1 MIPVNSR
8 KAITKLSNGS
18 FRMNNMRNIIAMVA
32 IALTAILFTTLI
44 TMGLGAMES
53 LQRATMRQAGGDGHA
68 VIKYVT
74 DEQFNNIKM
83 HPSIKEIAYDRIL
96 SDGVMNEAFLKR
108 KAEFWYYDDIG
119 LRLGFIELTHGKR
132 PMKANEVMADSKT
145 LEMLGVPLET
155 GSTLT
160 LKLDIRG
167 QQITRE
173 FVLSGWWESDP
184 VFNVGQIFASKA
196 YLEAHQQEL
205 MSTYSQNKSYTGT
218 ISGYIMFENSFNLEQ
233 KLNKVLADSGYST
246 DENSP
251 NYIDSNVNWSYLST
265 NFTMDPITIIAM
277 ASALLLIIFS
287 GYLIIYNIF
296 QISVIKDIRYYGLLK
311 TIGTTGKQIRRI
323 IRRQAWKLSVIGIPV
338 GLVIGFFVGKALVPL
353 IINNTTYTGTSIKVS
368 PSPWIFVGSA
378 LFALITV
385 LISTRKP
392 GRIAAAVSPIEAVN
406 YSDPSY
412 SSYNK
417 PKKSTGGTRMYRMA
431 WANLG
436 RNKMRTVIVVISLSL
451 SLVLLNTVMTLSNS
465 FDQQKFISKFNDT
478 DFLIAHANYFQYKF
492 MSTGTE
498 TSESFIQAVQG
509 QPGFE
514 EGGRLYGGR
523 YGLFGLENENKEK
536 KKEENNDAQAEEF
549 LMEDGY
555 FAVPVYG
562 LEDLPLHNLEL
573 IDGELDFD
581 KLTTGKYILEG
592 IQLDDHDKP
601 VMESARFKSGD
612 IVKLYPEG
620 RGQAQEFEVLGH
632 VAIKTFTNADRTYW
646 GHTTFYLPAK
656 PYIAMVE
663 QPVVMSYVFNVS
675 SEHEMDM
682 ETFLSHYT
690 DTNEPLMNYD
700 SIYSYKQSFT
710 GLQNTVV
717 MIGGALSLVLGLI
730 GILNY
735 INAIVTSILSRK
747 KELAMLQSIGMSTK
761 QLRSMLMYEGA
772 YYVLAT
778 ALFSLVLGLGCSLF
792 IVKPL
797 SHVLW
802 FTSYHF
808 MLSPLLVIMPILLL
822 LGMIIPWV
830 AHKQLNKQS
839 VVERLREAT

>member
-8 KAITKLSNGS
+8 KAIAKLSNGS
-18 FRMNNMRNIIAMVA
+18 FRMNNMRNIVAMMA
-32 IALTAILFTTLI
+32 IALTAILFTTLV
-44 TMGLGAMES
+44 TMGLGATES

-74 DEQFNNIKM
+74 DEQFNQIKT
-83 HPSIKEIAYDRIL
+83 HSSIKEIAYDRIL

-119 LRLGFIELTHGKR
+119 LRLSFIELTHGQK

-145 LEMLGVPLET
+145 LELLGVPLET
-155 GSTLT
+155 GSKIT

-167 QQITRE
+167 QQVTRD

-196 YLEAHQQEL
+196 YIEEYQKEL
-205 MSTYSQNKSYTGT
+205 TSTYLLDKSLTGT

-233 KLNKVLADSGYST
+233 KLDKVLADSGYSS
-246 DENSP
+246 DENAP
-251 NYIDSNVNWSYLST
+251 NYLESNVNWSYLST
-265 NFTMDPITIIAM
+265 NFTMDPVTIMAM
-277 ASALLLIIFS
+277 LGGLLLIIFS

-323 IRRQAWKLSVIGIPV
+323 IRRQAWKLSVVGIPL
-338 GLVIGFFVGKALVPL
+338 GLVIGFFVGKALVPFL
-353 IINNTTYTGTSIKVS
+353 INNTTYAGTSIKVS
-368 PSPWIFVGSA
+368 PNPWIFVGST

-385 LISTRKP
+385 FISTRRP
-392 GRIAAAVSPIEAVN
+392 GKIAAAVSPIEAVN

-412 SSYNK
+412 TSYNR
-417 PKKSTGGTRMYRMA
+417 PKKSTGGTKMYRMA

-451 SLVLLNTVMTLSNS
+451 SLVLLNTVMTLCNS

-492 MSTGTE
+492 TGIGSE
-498 TSESFIQAVQG
+498 TSESFIQAVQA

-523 YGLFGLENENKEK
+523 YGLFGLENENKDK
-536 KKEENNDAQAEEF
+536 DAQSTEF
-549 LMEDGY
+549 LMHDGY
-555 FAVPVYG
+555 FAAPVYG
-562 LEDLPLHNLEL
+562 LEDVPLHNLEL
-573 IDGELDFD
+573 IEGELDFD
-581 KLTTGKYILEG
+581 KLATGKYILEG
-592 IQLDDHDKP
+592 IQLDDHGKP
-601 VMESARFKSGD
+601 VMESARFQSGD

-620 RGQAQEFEVLGH
+620 REQAQPFTVLGH
-632 VAIKTFTNADRTYW
+632 VAIKTYTNADRTYW

-656 PYIAMVE
+656 SYISMVE

-682 ETFLSHYT
+682 ELFLSSYSNL
-690 DTNEPLMNYD
+690 NEPLMNYD
-700 SIYSYKQSFT
+700 SIYTYKQSFT
-710 GLQNTVV
+710 GLQNTV
-717 MIGGALSLVLGLI
+717 MLIGGALCFVLGLI

-761 QLRSMLMYEGA
+761 QLRSMLMYEGV

-778 ALFSLVLGLGCSLF
+778 VLFSLVLGIGCSLF

-808 MLSPLLVIMPILLL
+808 MLSPILVIMPILLL
-822 LGMIIPWV
+822 LGVMIPWV

-839 VVERLREAT
+839 VVERLREAG